1 MSVVTRERMMG
12 FEPTT
17 FCMARKQRD
26 ATQNDQTRQA
36 ARLRALVHRP
46 DDSKRHQP
54 TPKAD

>member
-1 MSVVTRERMMG
+1 MG

-54 TPKAD
+54 TRKAD